1 MTIVPFLF
9 ESLLIKSFW
18 QRMMKRKS
26 NFHSDLLNFDS
37 IDLISF
43 LLNKFLFN
51 AFPVV
56 QNNKIRWFFQ
66 AG

>member
-1 MTIVPFLF
+1 
-9 ESLLIKSFW
+9 
-18 QRMMKRKS
+18 MKRKS

-51 AFPVV
+51 AFPVA

-66 AG
+66 AGWELVDIGKKLFNK